1 LLAALKTKMWPA
13 RSDETA
19 RPRLRRNHWPEVVYA
34 IGDVHGCLDQLR
46 AVEALIIED
55 ARSYEGEKLIV
66 MLGDYV
72 DRGPDS
78 AGVLDHLISPP
89 PPGFERICLAGNHEV
104 IMADFFEQPRD
115 LAGWMS
121 LGGDVTLTSF
131 GLVPSRLANL
141 GETKRRALL
150 SAHIPRQHVEFLNAL
165 PAALQFPGVTFVHA
179 GMRPGVDLEDQSERD
194 LLWMRPDARDD
205 MSREGH
211 MVIHGHTPAAEPV
224 LLPTRICLDT
234 AVCATGKLTGLRLSR
249 IGIRIIQS

>member
-1 LLAALKTKMWPA
+1 MWPG
-13 RSDETA
+13 RPDEPVRA
-19 RPRLRRNHWPEVVYA
+19 RLRRHRWPEVVYA

-46 AVEALIIED
+46 AVEKLIVED

-78 AGVLDHLISPP
+78 AGVLDHLICPP
-89 PPGFERICLAGNHEV
+89 PPGFERICLAGNHET
-104 IMADFFEQPRD
+104 IMADFLEQPRD

-121 LGGDVTLTSF
+121 LGGDVTLMSF
-131 GLVPSRLANL
+131 GIVPSRLANV
-141 GETKRRALL
+141 GEARRRAIL

-179 GMRPGVDLEDQSERD
+179 GMRPGVDLDDQSEHD
-194 LLWMRPDARDD
+194 LLWMRPDQGDD
-205 MSREGH
+205 RNREGH
-211 MVIHGHTPAAEPV
+211 MVIHGHTPGTEPV

-234 AVCATGKLTGLRLSR
+234 AVCATGKLTALRLSR
-249 IGIRIIQS
+249 TGIRIIQS